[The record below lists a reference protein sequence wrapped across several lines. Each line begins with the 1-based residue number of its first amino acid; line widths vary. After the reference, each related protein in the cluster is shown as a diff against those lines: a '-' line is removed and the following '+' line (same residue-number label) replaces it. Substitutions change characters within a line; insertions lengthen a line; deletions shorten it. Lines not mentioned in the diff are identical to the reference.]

1 VSLRLSG
8 YDFALQGRATKRLI
22 WVVCCNGFFLVAS
35 FAGIVA
41 GHADV
46 IALVIL
52 FTIFAGSMLGIGLE
66 LHGHRLASTVNVA
79 LPTSIGSL
87 MVTVIAWAPLLEHFK
102 IMSTRDMEDYL
113 EAYFAFF
120 MFSVIPFSLAATLK
134 FVYILLAP
142 TEPDLSSSA
151 RG

>member
-1 VSLRLSG
+1 
-8 YDFALQGRATKRLI
+8 
-22 WVVCCNGFFLVAS
+22 
-35 FAGIVA
+35 
-41 GHADV
+41 
-46 IALVIL
+46 
-52 FTIFAGSMLGIGLE
+52 MLGIGLE

-113 EAYFAFF
+113 AFF